1 MLRSPRRMQLAFYPL
16 LKLAVFSVM
25 ANTVAAV
32 SLPEPVGLE
41 ARQTNSQC
49 LLNLCNPGA
58 ATTGCCA
65 NSTCSGVSLLGLS
78 IGVSLRNYPPAQR
91 RRERRVLRM
100 YSTCY

>member
-1 MLRSPRRMQLAFYPL
+1 MQFTFNALV
-16 LKLAVFSVM
+16 KLAVFSVV

-58 ATTGCCA
+58 ATAGCCGA
-65 NSTCSGVSLLGLS
+65 AG
-78 IGVSLRNYPPAQR
+78 RDHQR
-91 RRERRVLRM
+91 YRYHTHCGTRYE
-100 YSTCY
+100 SAKA